1 MLFSKRSYDRPEGT
15 LLTFYEGDQVEP
27 GGELAG
33 PPPEPTNHEPMET

>member
-1 MLFSKRSYDRPEGT
+1 MLFSKRPYDRPEGM

-33 PPPEPTNHEPMET
+33 PPPDQRNQERRET